1 MSISQSTTIYI
12 IPALFTFFVISDVL
26 KMYLT
31 KIEQFFPT
39 CFYFYRVDI
48 FLQCYFCFCVY
59 DFELVEL
66 LTAVNALFWI
76 DKQ

>member
-1 MSISQSTTIYI
+1 MSISESTTIYI
-12 IPALFTFFVISDVL
+12 IPALFIFFGISDVL

-31 KIEQFFPT
+31 KIVQFFPT
-39 CFYFYRVDI
+39 CFYFYSRVNI
-48 FLQCYFCFCVY
+48 FRQCYFCFCVY

-76 DKQ
+76 DK